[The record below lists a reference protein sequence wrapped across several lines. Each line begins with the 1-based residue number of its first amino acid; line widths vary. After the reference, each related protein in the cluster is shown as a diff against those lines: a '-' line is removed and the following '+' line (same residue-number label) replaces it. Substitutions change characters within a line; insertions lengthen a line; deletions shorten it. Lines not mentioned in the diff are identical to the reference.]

1 MLNVKFYID
10 AEHWGRDKN
19 IIIQIGIMIIGI
31 YNEKIYVKTETI
43 EEEKHNVKT
52 NDATSCPSC
61 IIRRFISR
69 WQWQSRSL
77 NKKYVQFLKYLE

>member
-19 IIIQIGIMIIGI
+19 IIIQIGMIIGI

-43 EEEKHNVKT
+43 GET
-52 NDATSCPSC
+52 
-61 IIRRFISR
+61 
-69 WQWQSRSL
+69 
-77 NKKYVQFLKYLE
+77 

>member
-10 AEHWGRDKN
+10 AEHWGRAKN

-43 EEEKHNVKT
+43 GET
-52 NDATSCPSC
+52 
-61 IIRRFISR
+61 
-69 WQWQSRSL
+69 
-77 NKKYVQFLKYLE
+77 

>member
-1 MLNVKFYID
+1 MLNVKLYID

-43 EEEKHNVKT
+43 GET
-52 NDATSCPSC
+52 
-61 IIRRFISR
+61 
-69 WQWQSRSL
+69 
-77 NKKYVQFLKYLE
+77 